1 MVSSPSLST
10 LDLEIG
16 EVEDWT
22 SSAPSALILCMTLS
36 NNNIFSEEKL
46 SGAIRNR
53 KKREEGQAT

>member
-1 MVSSPSLST
+1 M
-10 LDLEIG
+10 G

-22 SSAPSALILCMTLS
+22 SSAPSVLILCMTLS

-46 SGAIRNR
+46 SGAIKNR